1 MLLANKSYRK
11 IEGYRLKMSRLE
23 EQISFIAEVDK
34 IKNIF
39 RQTNIGKN
47 IRRENDAEHSWHL
60 AIMAMFLKEHSNFD
74 DINLSHVIEMVLIHD
89 MVEIDA
95 GDTYA
100 YDVEANKTKRE
111 REVKA
116 AERIFNILPEDQA
129 KYLRA
134 LWDEFEAE
142 ETHDAKFALALDV
155 LHPIIMNDI
164 GDGLAW
170 ETHAVKESEARQRV
184 ARIKAGSKE
193 LFEVANKI
201 VDNNI
206 AKGKIIPDMDIIYDK

>member
-1 MLLANKSYRK
+1 
-11 IEGYRLKMSRLE
+11 MSRLE
-23 EQISFIAEVDK
+23 EQINFIAEVDK

-74 DINLSHVIEMVLIHD
+74 DINLAHVIEMVLIHD

-111 REVKA
+111 RELKA
-116 AERIFNILPEDQA
+116 ADRIFNILPEDQA
-129 KYLRA
+129 KYLRS

-184 ARIKAGSKE
+184 ARIEAGSKE